1 MAKLAIGAFFVRFA
15 GRANQR
21 VEGYIHPCCAFPTSD
36 CVVHIN
42 YEEAEMKRNVKDMR
56 EKSRAMNTVMT
67 ALMSAVM
74 GAVASYL
81 TLKTNPQAAASM
93 PAPAMYVSNILLSV
107 LLGIVSAAAL
117 PFGKWGRG
125 LANKAH
131 AKPSSVRF
139 TLLNS
144 LPLAAGNT
152 ALISL
157 ILSFWGVFMAR
168 RGVPAEVAAHMPLL
182 LTMWLGSW
190 GTLLAPTLAVSYL
203 LSVLLSPIVA
213 RMVGLSDAGAEVGRD
228 AAMDASVKATHG
240 K

>member
-1 MAKLAIGAFFVRFA
+1 
-15 GRANQR
+15 
-21 VEGYIHPCCAFPTSD
+21 
-36 CVVHIN
+36 
-42 YEEAEMKRNVKDMR
+42 MKRNVKNIR
-56 EKSRAMNTVMT
+56 KKSRAMNAVMT

-81 TLKTNPQAAASM
+81 TLKTNPQAAAST

-144 LPLAAGNT
+144 IPLAAGNT
-152 ALISL
+152 AFISL
-157 ILSFWGVFMAR
+157 ILSFLGVFMAR
-168 RGVPAEVAAHMPLL
+168 RGIPAEVVAHMPPL

-190 GTLLAPTLAVSYL
+190 VTLLTPTLAVSYL
-203 LSVLLSPIVA
+203 LSVLLSPIVSQI
-213 RMVGLSDAGAEVGRD
+213 VGLSNAGAEVGRA
-228 AAMDASVKATHG
+228 AAMDASDEFPAERVA
-240 K
+240 